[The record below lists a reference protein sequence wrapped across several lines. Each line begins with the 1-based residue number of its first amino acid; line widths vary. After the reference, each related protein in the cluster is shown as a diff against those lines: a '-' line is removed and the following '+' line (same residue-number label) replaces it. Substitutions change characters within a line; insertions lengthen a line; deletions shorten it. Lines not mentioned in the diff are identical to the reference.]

1 MLDLTKLPI
10 LLNEYNDTNGVE
22 YLSDNPDYS
31 ELFTHKQKSYS
42 RLKPGSVQEDY
53 LIVYSYIHNI
63 KAVANELIEN
73 NVEFEHVSCHLSDE
87 SYLLINEN
95 QEL

>member
-1 MLDLTKLPI
+1 MELDLSKLPM
-10 LLNEYNDTNGVE
+10 LLNEYMSENGVE

-31 ELFTHKQKSYS
+31 ELFTRIKPD
-42 RLKPGSVQEDY
+42 LKQEDY

-63 KAVANELIEN
+63 KAVVNELIEN
-73 NVEFEHVSCHLSDE
+73 NIEFEHHSCHLSDE

>member
-1 MLDLTKLPI
+1 MLNLTKLPI
-10 LLNEYNDTNGVE
+10 LLNEYTDCGIVGVD

-31 ELFTHKQKSYS
+31 ELFT
-42 RLKPGSVQEDY
+42 RIKPSMNQEDY
-53 LIVYSYIHNI
+53 LIVYSYIHDI

-73 NVEFEHVSCHLSDE
+73 NIEFEHHSCHLSDE